1 MTQDK
6 PLTKLVRPLPK
17 GQITLPVEFR
27 RRLGINS
34 ETILSLTL
42 KGNTI
47 EIVPLRPV
55 PQQETQQETLRE
67 YQDDDIDRFL
77 KEDQLDPDTAAKVRR
92 LLGKKR
98 AA

>member
-6 PLTKLVRPLPK
+6 SLTKLVRPLPK

-27 RRLGINS
+27 RRLGISS
-34 ETILSLTL
+34 ETMLSLTL

-55 PQQETQQETLRE
+55 PQQETLRD
-67 YQDDDIDRFL
+67 YQDDEIDRFL
-77 KEDQLDPDTAAKVRR
+77 KADQLDPATAAKVRR